1 MKIDPTRTNQNSR
14 MKGAGVSI
22 TTAAWLLGITENQL
36 RHLIKTNRF
45 PSGRSGG
52 RIYIEPSVIREE
64 LATNPVYLG
73 RRVPALLALARVEQG
88 EITSPKRGDTS
99 RVPPDLTKG
108 RNIPLHLRA
117 NR

>member
-1 MKIDPTRTNQNSR
+1 
-14 MKGAGVSI
+14 MKGAGLSV
-22 TTAAWLLGITENQL
+22 TTAAWLLGIPENQL
-36 RHLIKTNRF
+36 RYLIKTNRF

-64 LATNPVYLG
+64 LTTNPTYLG
-73 RRVPALLALARVEQG
+73 RRTLALLALEAIERG

-108 RNIPLHLRA
+108 RKIPLHLRA